1 MIPGTPSVRNGE
13 EVRPLTT
20 LAVLSAT
27 ALLAAGCGD
36 DGPSSSSPSA
46 GGGGAGEENLVEV
59 TIEGVKYLP
68 MQATV
73 PAGGAVKWTN
83 SDTPSHT
90 VTYVDGPG
98 ESFDSGTL
106 APGDGF
112 EQKFNEPGTVSY
124 VCKIHPF
131 QKGTITIE

>member
-1 MIPGTPSVRNGE
+1 M
-13 EVRPLTT
+13 RPLST

-27 ALLAAGCGD
+27 ALLAAGCGND
-36 DGPSSSSPSA
+36 DPSSSSPSA
-46 GGGGAGEENLVEV
+46 DSGAGREAKLVEV
-59 TIEGVKYLP
+59 TIEGVKYVP

-83 SDTPSHT
+83 TDTPSHT

-112 EQKFNEPGTVSY
+112 EQRFSEPGTVNY

-131 QKGTITIE
+131 QKGTITIK

>member
-1 MIPGTPSVRNGE
+1 M
-13 EVRPLTT
+13 RPLST

-27 ALLAAGCGD
+27 VLLAAGCGD
-36 DGPSSSSPSA
+36 DPSSSPSA
-46 GGGGAGEENLVEV
+46 GGGAAGEAKLVEV
-59 TIEGVKYLP
+59 TIEGVKYVP

-83 SDTPSHT
+83 SDNPSHT

-98 ESFDSGTL
+98 ERFDSGTL

-112 EQKFNEPGTVSY
+112 EQRFSKPGTVNY